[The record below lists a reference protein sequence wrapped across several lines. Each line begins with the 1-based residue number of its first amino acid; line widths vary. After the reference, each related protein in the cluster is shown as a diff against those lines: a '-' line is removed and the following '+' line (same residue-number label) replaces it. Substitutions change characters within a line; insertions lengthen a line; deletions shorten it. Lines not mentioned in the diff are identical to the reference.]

1 MIELEIVQDL
11 FNTFGIHGT
20 SIRWPV
26 NVVEFVAGA
35 HGLRDLGKDKTSD
48 PRHIMQC
55 IQKMHDGLGPV
66 YFRQLFDTP
75 PDVDDLWVHYWC
87 PQPAGTDL
95 HKAPCPAGT
104 HPLWTNGE
112 KTVFVR
118 PTKDKHGNDVFDFAS
133 I

>member
-1 MIELEIVQDL
+1 MATETDLFQDL
-11 FNTFGIHGT
+11 FNALGIGGALK
-20 SIRWPV
+20 WPV

-35 HGLRDLGKDKTSD
+35 HGLRDLGKDKTSA

-75 PDVDDLWVHYWC
+75 ADVDDLWVHYWC

-95 HKAPCPAGT
+95 HKASCPAGT

-118 PTKDKHGNDVFDFAS
+118 PTKDKHGNNVFDFGVL
-133 I
+133 